1 MCTDFGPDRMRFD
14 GLIPERVKKSQYNRL
29 SANNNAITHPV
40 SQIPGYATARYVMH
54 PGSPIPGLVTYG
66 KFNIQLQRYVVFS
79 FHLLHLLFNSFVSC
93 FRSDGGMELW
103 KDAIKEFLPPCCYK
117 FATDIRTCVNAVAAE
132 LKPSYMFDLAF
143 VSSQQITA
151 WLKRLH
157 DVHLVKCRLTVIAV
171 EQQIFIVNRRVIKYR
186 MDDITRG
193 NERIMIV
200 DVSPDLQQPQST
212 STALHETIVQYTAQV
227 VETLSL

>member
-1 MCTDFGPDRMRFD
+1 VVRYASRF
-14 GLIPERVKKSQYNRL
+14 PN
-29 SANNNAITHPV
+29 
-40 SQIPGYATARYVMH
+40 PGA
-54 PGSPIPGLVTYG
+54 SYG